1 MKQLPDLS
9 ISERRAQILLSIE
22 KAAISNGVDPES
34 ICLTGV
40 SKVQPDNRIEAMLA
54 TGQRVYGENRVQEAQ
69 KRWKD
74 RIEKHPDIQLRLIGP
89 LQTNKSEDAVAL
101 FDVIETLDRP
111 KLARSLAKA
120 AEKSGSCP
128 ELFIQVNI
136 GQETQKSGVL
146 PSETD
151 AFIKSVRNEYELP
164 LSGLMCIPPNGQ
176 PAAPYFTL
184 LKEIANRNG
193 LTQLSM
199 GMSSDFEL
207 AIAHGAT
214 HVRVGSALF
223 GERVSSH

>member
-34 ICLTGV
+34 ICLTAV

-101 FDVIETLDRP
+101 FDVVETLDRP

-120 AEKSGSCP
+120 VEKSGKCP

-176 PAAPYFTL
+176 SAEPYFTL

-223 GERVSSH
+223 GERVSSQ